1 MPSAC
6 AHELLTR
13 RTKFRAVARR
23 IEIELTS
30 KLDDGR
36 FTWRAAG
43 AREPRG
49 TIVADLVPSSAKLG
63 EVLRAEVESGLD
75 GVDVLSI
82 VPRKEPS
89 PLDLRGE
96 SIEIIGTAQPE
107 SGVQVTLASKGRGRG
122 RDAERGAGRDERG
135 ARGPRGPKDRDRPPS
150 RSTGSRGERTGGRPS
165 GPRSEQAPGRSPGAR
180 GERPGAERGRPPKDA
195 ASRSGDDRRGSGP
208 RRDTR
213 RQNDLTV
220 STTHRNALLATLRPE
235 QLPIAEQLLRGGL
248 PAVRQAIDEQNRAA
262 LAQSRPTV
270 APETILAIADDLL
283 PLTSLAAWKDR
294 AVAVQHAGPSVRLR
308 DLRPVVTSARTVT
321 LDEEGRAVLKEL
333 QGQLHTKLDEL
344 RTQWVAKVQSLLD
357 RGEIVEALHVVARPP
372 DAATRCPAELATA
385 LTDAAGKA
393 LDADLTATAWIAVLD
408 AVVASPMRRSVHPAG
423 IPAYEEAQAAAVR
436 AAGHVPALAKLLGMR
451 IPPPPPPT
459 SAKRPALSGRRSS

>member
-1 MPSAC
+1 MRSPC
-6 AHELLTR
+6 AHELLTG

-49 TIVADLVPSSAKLG
+49 TVGADLVPPSVKLG

-96 SIEIIGTAQPE
+96 SIRIIGTDQPE
-107 SGVQVTLASKGRGRG
+107 PGVQVTLASKGRGRG
-122 RDAERGAGRDERG
+122 RDADRGAGRDERG
-135 ARGPRGPKDRDRPPS
+135 PRGPRGPKDRDRSAS
-150 RSTGSRGERTGGRPS
+150 RSGPRGDRSASRPGAPRGERTADSAGSGRGDRPS
-165 GPRSEQAPGRSPGAR
+165 S
-180 GERPGAERGRPPKDA
+180 ERGRPPRD
-195 ASRSGDDRRGSGP
+195 ASRTSDDRRGGAP
-208 RRDTR
+208 RRDAR
-213 RQNDLTV
+213 RPQELTA
-220 STTHRNALLATLRPE
+220 STVHRNALLATLRPE

-248 PAVRQAIDEQNRAA
+248 PAVRQAIDEQNRAS
-262 LAQSRPTV
+262 LAQGRPTV
-270 APETILAIADDLL
+270 APETILSIADDLL

-294 AVAVQHAGPSVRLR
+294 AAAVQHSGPSARLR

-357 RGEIVEALHVVARPP
+357 RGEVVEALHVVARPP
-372 DAATRCPAELATA
+372 DTATRCPAELATA
-385 LTDAAGKA
+385 LTEAAGKA

-423 IPAYEEAQAAAVR
+423 IPAFEEAQAAAVR

-451 IPPPPPPT
+451 IPPPPPPMA
-459 SAKRPALSGRRSS
+459 AKRPALSGRRSS

>member
-1 MPSAC
+1 M
-6 AHELLTR
+6 T
-13 RTKFRAVARR
+13 RR

-36 FTWRAAG
+36 YTWRAAG

-49 TIVADLVPSSAKLG
+49 TVGADLVGPSVKLG
-63 EVLRAEVESGLD
+63 EVLRAEVETGID

-89 PLDLRGE
+89 PLDLRGAP
-96 SIEIIGTAQPE
+96 IEMIGPARPE
-107 SGVQVTLASKGRGRG
+107 PGVQVTLASKSRGRG
-122 RDAERGAGRDERG
+122 RDGERGSDRDE
-135 ARGPRGPKDRDRPPS
+135 RGPRGPRGPRAPKDRE
-150 RSTGSRGERTGGRPS
+150 RSAPRPS
-165 GPRSEQAPGRSPGAR
+165 GPRGERAPAGGSAPR
-180 GERPGAERGRPPKDA
+180 GERPSGRTPPGRGERGGADRGRSPREP
-195 ASRSGDDRRGSGP
+195 SRGTDDRRGGPP
-208 RRDTR
+208 RRDAR
-213 RQNDLTV
+213 RQPELTV
-220 STTHRNALLATLRPE
+220 STVHRNELLATLRPE

-262 LAQSRPTV
+262 LAQGRPTV
-270 APETILAIADDLL
+270 APETILTIADDLL

-294 AVAVQHAGPSVRLR
+294 ASAVQAAGPSVRLR

-321 LDEEGRAVLKEL
+321 LDEEARSVLKEL
-333 QGQLHTKLDEL
+333 QGQLHAKLEEL

-357 RGEIVEALHVVARPP
+357 RGEVVEALRVVARPP
-372 DAATRCPAELATA
+372 DAGTRCPAELATA
-385 LTDAAGKA
+385 LTDAAGAA

-423 IPAYEEAQAAAVR
+423 IPAFEEAQAAAVR

>member
-1 MPSAC
+1 MRSVR
-6 AHELLTR
+6 AHELLTGR
-13 RTKFRAVARR
+13 AKFRAVARR

-36 FTWRAAG
+36 YTWRAAG

-49 TIVADLVPSSAKLG
+49 TVVADLVPSSAVLG
-63 EVLRAEVESGLD
+63 EVLRAEVESGID

-96 SIEIIGTAQPE
+96 SIEIIGSDRPE
-107 SGVQVTLASKGRGRG
+107 PGVQVTLAAKGRGRS

-135 ARGPRGPKDRDRPPS
+135 PRGPRGPKDRERSASRP
-150 RSTGSRGERTGGRPS
+150 TGPRGERAPSRPSAPRGERAAGRP
-165 GPRSEQAPGRSPGAR
+165 APPS
-180 GERPGAERGRPPKDA
+180 GERPGAERGRP
-195 ASRSGDDRRGSGP
+195 SRVPSRGGDDRRGGAP
-208 RRDTR
+208 RRDA
-213 RQNDLTV
+213 RQKPELAV
-220 STTHRNALLATLRPE
+220 STVHRNELLASLRPE
-235 QLPIAEQLLRGGL
+235 QLPVAEQLLRGGL

-262 LAQSRPTV
+262 LAQGRPTV

-283 PLTSLAAWKDR
+283 PVTSLAAWKDR
-294 AVAVQHAGPSVRLR
+294 ASAVQHAGPSVRLR

-321 LDEEGRAVLKEL
+321 LDEDGRAVLKEL

-344 RTQWVAKVQSLLD
+344 RTGWVAKVTSLLE
-357 RGEIVEALHVVARPP
+357 RGEVVEALRVVARPP
-372 DAATRCPAELATA
+372 DTATRCPAELATA
-385 LTDAAGKA
+385 LTEAAGKA

-423 IPAYEEAQAAAVR
+423 IPAFEEAQAAAVR

-451 IPPPPPPT
+451 IPPPPPPS

>member
-1 MPSAC
+1 
-6 AHELLTR
+6 
-13 RTKFRAVARR
+13 VARR

-36 FTWRAAG
+36 YTWRAAG

-49 TIVADLVPSSAKLG
+49 TVVADLVPSSVKLG
-63 EVLRAEVESGLD
+63 EVLRAEIESGLE

-82 VPRKEPS
+82 VPRKEVS

-96 SIEIIGTAQPE
+96 RIERIAPVAPE
-107 SGVQVTLASKGRGRG
+107 SGVQVTLAPKGRGRS
-122 RDAERGAGRDERG
+122 RDADRGGREDRG
-135 ARGPRGPKDRDRPPS
+135 PRGPRGPKDRERSSQRPSAPRGDRPGSASPA
-150 RSTGSRGERTGGRPS
+150 SRGERPAPSRARPPRESSREGSRDGSRGGTD
-165 GPRSEQAPGRSPGAR
+165 A
-180 GERPGAERGRPPKDA
+180 RPGG
-195 ASRSGDDRRGSGP
+195 DRRGGALRRDP
-208 RRDTR
+208 RRTTE
-213 RQNDLTV
+213 LVASTV
-220 STTHRNALLATLRPE
+220 HRNTMLATLRPE

-262 LAQSRPTV
+262 LAQGRPTI
-270 APETILAIADDLL
+270 APETILTIADDLL

-294 AVAVQHAGPSVRLR
+294 AAAVQAAGPSIKLR

-333 QGQLHTKLDEL
+333 QGKLHVKLDEL
-344 RTQWVAKVQSLLD
+344 RVQWVAKVQSLLD
-357 RGEIVEALHVVARPP
+357 RGEVVESLRVVARPP

-385 LTDAAGKA
+385 LTEAAGAA
-393 LDADLTATAWIAVLD
+393 LSADLTPTAWIAVLD

-423 IPAYEEAQAAAVR
+423 IPAAEEAQAAAIR

-459 SAKRPALSGRRSS
+459 AQKRPALSGRRSS